1 MRVTENQERD
11 NASVIGRLLPLTQGK
26 GRKMDVGD
34 GRHFAYL
41 NPAQVLE
48 QNFGARDTKTIG
60 GRGTGKTTSHA
71 LHIMRCVQGI
81 PRGTGGFL
89 GCSYAQL
96 VTKTWPN
103 VLKSLEQ
110 MGFKEGVHFFRG
122 QAPAKL
128 KWPYP
133 LTKPRSWENV
143 THFYTGFAYHSISME
158 MTAPGNSYNFCT
170 VDGDEVRFM
179 KWSKVQESILPALRG
194 ELVSKASGLKYPGG
208 YDSFRDTPAYGVGW
222 DPKLNPYY
230 LSQYWTSD
238 ASLTIR
244 QAEWEKE
251 EDKQTTDVNN
261 AICDMLAE
269 VDLMPELAQLDGFQ
283 RKLHELRCQSSVMF
297 RFSSLMN
304 AEILG
309 LDYIRRMK
317 RDLPPLVFAIQV
329 MGQRKGLARDGYY
342 CSFDTDVHGYTCND
356 TQVSDLVHNKYIARF
371 NRMAMDSSK
380 TLREVEFEAVDLRR
394 TGAIKDCSLDVDID
408 PDEPLR
414 IAFDFNANINC
425 MVIGQAREFRG
436 EESLVVLKSMFTQN
450 ERKLRELCRDFS
462 LYYKPQR
469 MYNPDVIVYLDS
481 TARQGAAYALEESDS
496 TRYENV
502 VIEELSRVGWN
513 VIPVHMGRPMGHSQK
528 YQFINDVLSFQQKP
542 ALRINTEPDRN
553 EHLIVAMEN
562 CQVRT
567 IGNVVK
573 KDKSGEKLKGNGTDP
588 DAAGNIDP
596 RDRTDITDALDTLL
610 IGVRFY
616 GTGSVA
622 RGLQGVLVSAPII
635 L

>member
-1 MRVTENQERD
+1 MRVTENQGRD

-26 GRKMDVGD
+26 GQKMDVDGQ

-110 MGFKEGVHFFRG
+110 MGWKEGVHFFRG

-128 KWPYP
+128 KWPTP

-194 ELVSKASGLKYPGG
+194 ELVSKASGLKGLGG

-238 ASLTIR
+238 AALTVK

-251 EDKQTTDVNN
+251 EDKQTTEIND

-283 RKLHELRCQSSVMF
+283 RRLHELRCQSSVMF

-342 CSFDTDVHGYTCND
+342 CNFDTDVHGYTCND
-356 TQVSDLVHNKYIARF
+356 AQVSDLIHNKYTARF

-380 TLREVEFEAVDLRR
+380 TLREVEYEAVDLKL
-394 TGAIKDCSLDVDID
+394 TGNINDCSLDIDID

-414 IAFDFNANINC
+414 LSFDFNANINC
-425 MVIGQAREFRG
+425 LVVGQARMFDG
-436 EESLVVLKSMFTQN
+436 QDSLVVLKSMFTQN

-462 LYYKPQR
+462 VYYRPQR

-502 VIEELSRVGWN
+502 VIEELTRAGWN
-513 VIPVHMGRPMGHSQK
+513 VIPVHMGRPMRHDQK

-542 ALRINTEPDRN
+542 ALKINVQPNRN

-567 IGNVVK
+567 VGNLIK
-573 KDKSGEKLKGNGTDP
+573 KDKSGEKLQAKSE
-588 DAAGNIDP
+588 DAAGAVDP
-596 RDRTDITDALDTLL
+596 RNRSDITDALDTLL
-610 IGVRFY
+610 IGTRFY